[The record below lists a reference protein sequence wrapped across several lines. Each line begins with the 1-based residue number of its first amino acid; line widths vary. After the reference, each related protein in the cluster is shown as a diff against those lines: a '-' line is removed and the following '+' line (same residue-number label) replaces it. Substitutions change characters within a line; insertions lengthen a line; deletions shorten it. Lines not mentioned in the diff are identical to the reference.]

1 MFSSARCSVCSESDH
16 HANKCPTLC
25 EPLKEGFY
33 KPSGG
38 HQGGH
43 DDDDDEK
50 VKVNV
55 KVKAYIK
62 QQANLKHAPAL

>member
-1 MFSSARCSVCSESDH
+1 MLPSPARCSVCSEDSH
-16 HANKCPTLC
+16 HTNKCPTLH

-38 HQGGH
+38 GHQGGH
-43 DDDDDEK
+43 DDDDEK
-50 VKVNV
+50 AKT
-55 KVKAYIK
+55 YIK

>member
-1 MFSSARCSVCSESDH
+1 MLTPAARCSICSEGDH
-16 HANKCPTLC
+16 HTNKCPTLY
-25 EPLKEGFY
+25 EPLKEGFH

-50 VKVNV
+50 A

-62 QQANLKHAPAL
+62 QEANLKHAPAL

>member
-1 MFSSARCSVCSESDH
+1 MLTPAARCSICSESDH

-43 DDDDDEK
+43 DDDDEK
-50 VKVNV
+50 VKMTVNV
-55 KVKAYIK
+55 YIK